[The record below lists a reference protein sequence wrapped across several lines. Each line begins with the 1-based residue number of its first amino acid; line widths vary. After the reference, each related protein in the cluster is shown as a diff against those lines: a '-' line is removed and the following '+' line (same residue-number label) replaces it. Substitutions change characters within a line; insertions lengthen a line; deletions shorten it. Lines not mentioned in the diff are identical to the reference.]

1 MSYKQ
6 KVSNSPETKKSRMMF
21 IRLSDCRQNGL
32 RILSFSVHFFDFF
45 AISSHDRP
53 LLLFF
58 FRPFLVF
65 SRANWPSSS
74 GSWQRILHRLHGQFF
89 NSPKGCPPHSML
101 FLCIGKDSF
110 DCLFAPCI
118 DDFILFCMTKVVSFL
133 HVFLPYMAL
142 NHLQLI
148 FALSAT
154 G

>member
-6 KVSNSPETKKSRMMF
+6 KVSNSPETKKSRMIF

-32 RILSFSVHFFDFF
+32 RILLFSVHFLIFCYFLPRQTSP
-45 AISSHDRP
+45 A
-53 LLLFF
+53 LF
-58 FRPFLVF
+58 FRPFLAF